1 MKLFKDVVYGC
12 AVIALIVDTI
22 VYFSIVI
29 YNGLSEVSQLETS
42 GWGLFSMMMCA
53 AIVIAKPIKN
63 YINGVIRDIKRE
75 VRNKKI
81 DRQIK
86 KVKKEESKKAA

>member
-22 VYFSIVI
+22 LYFGIVA
-29 YNGLSEVSQLETS
+29 YNGLSEVNRLETS
-42 GWGLFSMMMCA
+42 GWGLFSMMVCA
-53 AIVIAKPIKN
+53 AIVIAKPIKS

-75 VRNKKI
+75 IRNKKI
-81 DRQIK
+81 DRQVK
-86 KVKKEESKKAA
+86 KIKKEESKKAA